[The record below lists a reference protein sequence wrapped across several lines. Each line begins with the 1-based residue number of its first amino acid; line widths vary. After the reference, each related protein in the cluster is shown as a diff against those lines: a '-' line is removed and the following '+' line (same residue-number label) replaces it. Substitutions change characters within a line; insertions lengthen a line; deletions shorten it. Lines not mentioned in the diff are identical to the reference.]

1 MVSVVRRTVL
11 MAASFAVGAMLAGPV
26 LAQQKITVGAYPSN
40 PPWEFKNEKG
50 KFEGFEI
57 DLIKEIGKR
66 LGVDRSSSRT
76 WASRRCS
83 PPRAP
88 AASMS
93 RSRPSPS
100 PRSAQEP
107 VLHAA
112 LL

>member
-50 KFEGFEI
+50 EFEGFEI

-66 LGVDRSSSRT
+66 LGSTGRVLGHGLPG
-76 WASRRCS
+76 AVRRHELQPHRCRGVVHHDH
-83 PPRAP
+83 PERLK
-88 AASMS
+88 
-93 RSRPSPS
+93 
-100 PRSAQEP
+100 P